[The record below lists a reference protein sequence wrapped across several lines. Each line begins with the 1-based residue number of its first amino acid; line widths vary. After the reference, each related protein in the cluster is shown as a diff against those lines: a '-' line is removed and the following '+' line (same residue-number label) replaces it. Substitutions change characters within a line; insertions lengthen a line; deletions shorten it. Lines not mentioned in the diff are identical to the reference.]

1 VPLHNDVGSNR
12 ELAERVKSIL
22 ATKRLT
28 LHQASQT
35 SETLFGRGSP
45 YYLPH
50 NLYYD
55 LSHGQFSPSLFQ
67 LVAFSR
73 ISNYHLRDWLRLF
86 GFDIEAIPRLQ
97 IQFRSKRTALLESS
111 VDDPNSSFRWF
122 RSLHTGALPTDIV
135 PLPHLLEWTEPRRLA
150 SLSGFDDGRFL
161 YAQIGSE
168 DAIAFPELLPG
179 SIVRV
184 NPELTG
190 EALNQ
195 NTTERSAH
203 LFLVQ
208 HDRGL
213 HCCHVRVSGQGRI
226 GTISN
231 QLPYARME
239 FRVPDE
245 ARILGVVD
253 LEIRNLVAPRQPEVA
268 KSLAKRWN
276 PDLLPANPSQLGP
289 LLRRARIETGLSFRG
304 AAAKSREL
312 ANALGDERYFTASGS
327 LSDYETFNTPPRHF
341 HKVITFCVI
350 YSLSLNQIFEV
361 LDLNLDGVGHEPIPE
376 LLTGG
381 SALGTVDSA
390 EAEGNEGTG
399 FISALTGELG
409 GAPFFLRSSL
419 GVLCGLSRLS
429 LKDFFWIGGSAN
441 TVHPYLKGAVLAAV
455 NRQKKKPNDCATK
468 PLWQQPLY
476 IILKRDGTY
485 LWGCCSQENDT
496 LVIHTYRG
504 GIHKREELRSWDAEV
519 IGKVVSV
526 ARRL

>member
-1 VPLHNDVGSNR
+1 MSSDSEAESHA
-12 ELAERVKSIL
+12 ELADRVKSIL
-22 ATKRLT
+22 ASKRLT

-35 SETLFGRGSP
+35 SAALFGRSSS

-55 LSHGQFSPSLFQ
+55 LSHGHFSPSLFQ

-73 ISNYHLRDWLRLF
+73 ISNYRLRDWLRVF

-97 IQFRSKRTALLESS
+97 MQLRSKRTALLESS
-111 VDDPNSSFRWF
+111 LDDPNLRLPWF
-122 RSLHTGALPTDIV
+122 QSLHTGALPTDIV
-135 PLPHLLEWTEPRRLA
+135 PLAHLLEWTEPRRLA
-150 SLSGFDDGRFL
+150 RLSGFDGGRL

-168 DAIAFPELLPG
+168 DALAFPELLSG

-190 EALNQ
+190 EALKQ
-195 NTTERSAH
+195 VTAERSAH
-203 LFLVQ
+203 LFLIQ

-213 HCCHVRVSGQGRI
+213 NCCHVRVSGRGRI

-245 ARILGVVD
+245 ARIVGVAD
-253 LEIRNLVAPRQPEVA
+253 LEIRNLLAPRRPAVV

-276 PDLLPANPSQLGP
+276 PDLLPANPSQWGP
-289 LLRRARIETGLSFRG
+289 LLRRARSEAELSFRA

-312 ANALGDERYFTASGS
+312 ADALGDERYFTASGS
-327 LSDYETFNTPPRHF
+327 LSDYETFTTPPRHF

-350 YSLSLNQIFEV
+350 YSMRLNQIFQALGLSLEEA
-361 LDLNLDGVGHEPIPE
+361 GREPIPD
-376 LLTGG
+376 LLTGRPLSETVA
-381 SALGTVDSA
+381 SADADRMEPPGLIPELAGQ
-390 EAEGNEGTG
+390 
-399 FISALTGELG
+399 LG
-409 GAPFFLRSSL
+409 GVPFFLRSSL

-429 LKDFFWIGGSAN
+429 LKDFFWIGGSAHP
-441 TVHPYLKGAVLAAV
+441 VHPYLKGAVLAAV
-455 NRQKKKPNDCATK
+455 NRQKKKPNDCASK

-485 LWGCCSQENDT
+485 LCGCCSQENDT
-496 LVIHTYRG
+496 LVIHTHRG
-504 GIHKREELRSWDAEV
+504 GIHKREELRRRDAEI

-526 ARRL
+526 ARKV

>member
-1 VPLHNDVGSNR
+1 MAPRICEAWCNVS
-12 ELAERVKSIL
+12 
-22 ATKRLT
+22 RLV
-28 LHQASQT
+28 AS
-35 SETLFGRGSP
+35 
-45 YYLPH
+45 

-55 LSHGQFSPSLFQ
+55 LLHYDLSHGRFSPSLFQ

-73 ISNYHLRDWLRLF
+73 ISNYRLRDWLRVF

-111 VDDPNSSFRWF
+111 VDDRNSRFRWF
-122 RSLHTGALPTDIV
+122 RSVDAGALPTDIV
-135 PLPHLLEWTEPRRLA
+135 PLMHLLEWTEPRRLA

-168 DAIAFPELLPG
+168 DALAFPELLPG

-190 EALNQ
+190 EALKQ
-195 NTTERSAH
+195 VTAERSAH

-213 HCCHVRVSGQGRI
+213 HCCHVRVSGRGRI

-245 ARILGVVD
+245 ARVLGAVD
-253 LEIRNLVAPRQPEVA
+253 LEIRNLVAPRQPAVA

-276 PDLLPANPSQLGP
+276 PDLLSANPSHLGP
-289 LLRRARIETGLSFRG
+289 LLRRARIETGLSFRA

-327 LSDYETFNTPPRHF
+327 LSDYETLNTPPRHF

-350 YSLSLNQIFEV
+350 YSLRLNQIFQV
-361 LDLNLDGVGHEPIPE
+361 LGLSLEEAGREPIPD
-376 LLTGG
+376 LLTGRYP
-381 SALGTVDSA
+381 SGTVASA
-390 EAEGNEGTG
+390 EAEENEQTG
-399 FISALTGELG
+399 VISELAGELG

-441 TVHPYLKGAVLAAV
+441 TVHPYLKGAVLAVV
-455 NRQKKKPNDCATK
+455 NRQKKKPNDCASK
-468 PLWQQPLY
+468 PFWQQPLY
-476 IILKRDGTY
+476 IILKRDGAY

-504 GIHKREELRSWDAEV
+504 GINKREELRSRDAEV

>member
-55 LSHGQFSPSLFQ
+55 LSHGQLSPSLFQ

-97 IQFRSKRTALLESS
+97 IQFRSKRTALLEST
-111 VDDPNSSFRWF
+111 VDDPNSHFRWF
-122 RSLHTGALPTDIV
+122 RSPHTGALPTDIV
-135 PLPHLLEWTEPRRLA
+135 PLVHLLELTEPRRLA
-150 SLSGFDDGRFL
+150 SLSVLDDGRPL

-168 DAIAFPELLPG
+168 DALAFPELLPG
-179 SIVRV
+179 SVVRV

-190 EALNQ
+190 EALKQ
-195 NTTERSAH
+195 VTGERSAH
-203 LFLVQ
+203 LFLIQ

-213 HCCHVRVSGQGRI
+213 NCCHVRVSGRGRI
-226 GTISN
+226 GTISS

-245 ARILGVVD
+245 ARILGVAD
-253 LEIRNLVAPRQPEVA
+253 LEIRNLLAPRQPTVA
-268 KSLAKRWN
+268 KSLAKRWR
-276 PDLLPANPSQLGP
+276 PDLLSVQTSQLGP
-289 LLRRARIETGLSFRG
+289 LLRRARIETGLSFR
-304 AAAKSREL
+304 AAADKSREL
-312 ANALGDERYFTASGS
+312 ANALGDERYFAASGS

-350 YSLSLNQIFEV
+350 YSLSLNQIFHV
-361 LDLNLDGVGHEPIPE
+361 LGFSFEEAGREPIPD
-376 LLTGG
+376 LLTGRPLSETVA
-381 SALGTVDSA
+381 SADADRIEPPGLIPELAGR
-390 EAEGNEGTG
+390 
-399 FISALTGELG
+399 LG
-409 GAPFFLRSSL
+409 GVPFFLRSSL

-455 NRQKKKPNDCATK
+455 NRQKKKPNDCAPK

-496 LVIHTYRG
+496 LVIHTYR
-504 GIHKREELRSWDAEV
+504 
-519 IGKVVSV
+519 
-526 ARRL
+526 